1 MGELYFEYAK
11 FLLEKLEKNID
22 IFNAGALPKGEVE
35 GQGALAEDMY
45 EDDSDVDN
53 QSEVKSENN
62 VNAGAKEDKEEDKKE
77 DNNDQPL
84 IVEND

>member
-11 FLLEKLEKNID
+11 FLLDKLEKNID

-35 GQGALAEDMY
+35 GQGAIAEDMY

-53 QSEVKSENN
+53 
-62 VNAGAKEDKEEDKKE
+62 
-77 DNNDQPL
+77 
-84 IVEND
+84 